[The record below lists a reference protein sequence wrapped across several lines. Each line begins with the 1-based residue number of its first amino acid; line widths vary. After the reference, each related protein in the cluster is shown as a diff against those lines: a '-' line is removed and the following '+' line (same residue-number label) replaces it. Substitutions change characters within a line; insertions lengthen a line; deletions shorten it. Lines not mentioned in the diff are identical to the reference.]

1 MGRQARPA
9 PASAREGGGAV
20 TVDTEAPPEGRPKR
34 SAKPPKAEGPPA
46 RQDYRSEFARSGLGY
61 VLRLEEI
68 STELRVHRIKRRSEE
83 TSAELVVKTR
93 IMGIKTVNGVLH
105 AARFNMSSSTMRER
119 VGKLLSGRHPGIDV
133 DWHYFLEELC
143 QRTLEAE
150 AAGEPVVEI
159 GHDAIDKSK
168 PRWAIDPLMPLR
180 APTLLYG
187 PGGTGKS
194 FIACAMAISVAGGR
208 EVVPGFA
215 PAIKGKVLYLD
226 WETSRDTVN
235 ARLIRIAD
243 GIDIEVPRGILYRR
257 QNRPLADDAEDLSS
271 IVADSGVIFVII
283 DSCGGAIG
291 PQGEYG
297 DANEGALKL
306 FEAIRFLGPVSTLI
320 VDHVSKTELV
330 LAGKRGKVPYGSIY
344 KINYSRQAW
353 ELRPVEKKA
362 PDDPLRVG
370 FHDFK
375 RNDTAEHEPI
385 GLRVDWK
392 ADTITFAPDSLAATT
407 PEMPEPKGESEKA
420 TYADKIMELLDGA
433 RMKAPDDRHHPER
446 QPRGDQDHPQP
457 RQSLRAR
464 RTRLLDHRS
473 RPHPPLRRH
482 GHVPSPPHA

>member
-1 MGRQARPA
+1 VER
-9 PASAREGGGAV
+9 
-20 TVDTEAPPEGRPKR
+20 DPEGQEDQGAGVTTTTDDTTTKKRTKDPKPE
-34 SAKPPKAEGPPA
+34 PPPP
-46 RQDYRSEFARSGLGY
+46 RRDYESTFARSGLGY
-61 VLRLEEI
+61 VLRLDEI
-68 STELRVHRIKRRSEE
+68 STELRVGRIKRRSEE

-93 IMGIKTVNGVLH
+93 IRGIKTVDGVLH

-133 DWHYFLEELC
+133 DWQYFLEELC
-143 QRTLEAE
+143 QRTLKAE
-150 AAGEPVVEI
+150 AAGEPVEEI
-159 GHDAIDKSK
+159 GHDAIDRTA
-168 PRWAIDPLMPLR
+168 PRWAVEPLMPLR

-194 FIACAMAISVAGGR
+194 YIACAMAISVAGGR
-208 EVVPGFA
+208 EVIPGFA

-226 WETSRDTVN
+226 WETTRETVN
-235 ARLIRIAD
+235 QRLIRIAE
-243 GIDIEVPRGILYRR
+243 GQEIEVPRGILYRR

-271 IVADSGVIFVII
+271 IVADHGVIFVVL

-353 ELRPVEKKA
+353 ELRPLEKKA
-362 PDDPLRVG
+362 PEDPMRVA

-375 RNDTAEHEPI
+375 RNDTAEHAPI
-385 GLRVDWK
+385 GLRVDWQT
-392 ADTITFAPDSLAATT
+392 DTITFAPDALAAET
-407 PEMPEPKGESEKA
+407 PEMPAPKDNVPDA
-420 TYADKIMELLDGA
+420 TLASSIMELLEGA
-433 RMKAPDDRHHPER
+433 RMKAPQIAENLNANPASIRTILNRDARFER
-446 QPRGDQDHPQP
+446 DERGFWIIARDHI
-457 RQSLRAR
+457 
-464 RTRLLDHRS
+464 
-473 RPHPPLRRH
+473 PL
-482 GHVPSPPHA
+482 